1 MAVSAKSCTVFCA
14 VNRRLIADFFRRTR
28 SKLRPALQTEIV
40 AQRLSRCSEVLC
52 NNAVFI
58 QHARFMSFFRDL
70 SLSAVVTGFVVVL
83 VGFTSTGALVFQAA
97 LALGATQAQVSSWMW
112 ALGLGMGLASILPS
126 LYYKKPVVAAWSTP
140 GAALIATSA
149 AGITM
154 PEAIGAFVFCAV
166 LIIIAGA
173 SGLFERLMKRIPMAI
188 ASAMLA
194 GVLLR
199 FGLEAFSSIKTAP
212 AMVLAMFAAHLLG
225 RRFWPRYGVVGVLAA
240 GIAFASAGEALKW
253 SVVTVEWAR
262 PVWVTPE
269 FSWSAIIGLGVPLFM
284 VTMASQNMP
293 GLAVMRASGFDTPV
307 SPVITTTGVVG
318 LIFAPFGAFALN
330 LAAITAAICMGPEAH
345 EDKDK
350 RYTAAVMAGV
360 FYCVIGLFG
369 AIVGG
374 LFAAFP
380 RELIV
385 ALAGLA
391 LMGTIGNGLATAV
404 VEEENREAA
413 IITFLITASGVSIA
427 GIGSAF
433 WGLVGGVLAM
443 AVLSRRW
450 A

>member
-1 MAVSAKSCTVFCA
+1 MF
-14 VNRRLIADFFRRTR
+14 
-28 SKLRPALQTEIV
+28 ALYPSLFLK
-40 AQRLSRCSEVLC
+40 A
-52 NNAVFI
+52 
-58 QHARFMSFFRDL
+58 MSFFRDL
-70 SLSAVVTGFVVVL
+70 SVSAVVTGFVVVL

-97 LALGATQAQVSSWMW
+97 LSLGATQAQINSWMW
-112 ALGLGMGLASILPS
+112 ALGLGMGLATIIPS
-126 LYYKKPVVAAWSTP
+126 LIYKKPVVAAWSTP

-149 AGITM
+149 AGVTM
-154 PEAIGAFVFCAV
+154 PEAIGAFVVCAV

-173 SGLFERLMKRIPMAI
+173 SKLFERMMNRIPVAI

-212 AMVLAMFAAHLLG
+212 AMVLAMFALHLLG
-225 RRFWPRYGVVGVLAA
+225 RRFWPRYGVVGVLAV
-240 GIAFASAGEALKW
+240 GLAFAASADALNW
-253 SVVTVEWAR
+253 SAVTVEWAT

-269 FSWSAIIGLGVPLFM
+269 FSLSAIIGLALPLFL

-293 GLAVMRASGFDTPV
+293 GVAVMRGAGYDTPI
-307 SPVITTTGVVG
+307 SPVITTTGVIG

-330 LAAITAAICMGPEAH
+330 LAAITAAIAMGREAH

-360 FYCVIGLFG
+360 FYCLIGLFG

-391 LMGTIGNGLATAV
+391 LMGTIGNGLAAAV
-404 VEEENREAA
+404 TEEKNREAA
-413 IITFLITASGVSIA
+413 IITFLVTASGVSML

-433 WGLVGGVLAM
+433 WGLVAGVVAMTALNRRLA
-443 AVLSRRW
+443 
-450 A
+450 

>member
-1 MAVSAKSCTVFCA
+1 
-14 VNRRLIADFFRRTR
+14 
-28 SKLRPALQTEIV
+28 
-40 AQRLSRCSEVLC
+40 
-52 NNAVFI
+52 
-58 QHARFMSFFRDL
+58 MSFFRDL

-149 AGITM
+149 AGVTM

-188 ASAMLA
+188 AAAMLA

-240 GIAFASAGEALKW
+240 GVAFAAAGEALKW

-269 FSWSAIIGLGVPLFM
+269 FSWSAIIGLGLPLFM

-293 GLAVMRASGFDTPV
+293 GVAVMRASGFDTPV

-404 VEEENREAA
+404 VEEKNREAA

>member
-1 MAVSAKSCTVFCA
+1 MGQ
-14 VNRRLIADFFRRTR
+14 LY
-28 SKLRPALQTEIV
+28 PA
-40 AQRLSRCSEVLC
+40 LC
-52 NNAVFI
+52 NNDRYVPSI
-58 QHARFMSFFRDL
+58 RLMSFFRDL

-97 LALGATQAQVSSWMW
+97 QSLGASQAQISSWMW
-112 ALGLGMGLASILPS
+112 ALGLGMGLSSIIPS
-126 LYYKKPVVAAWSTP
+126 LIYKKPVVAAWSTP

-149 AGITM
+149 AGVTM
-154 PEAIGAFVFCAV
+154 PEAVGTFVLCAV
-166 LIIIAGA
+166 LIIVAGS
-173 SGLFERLMKRIPMAI
+173 SGFFERMMNRIPIAI

-225 RRFWPRYGVVGVLAA
+225 RRFWPRYGVVGVLGI
-240 GIAFASAGEALKW
+240 GIAFAAGADALKW
-253 SVVTVEWAR
+253 SAVTVEWAK

-269 FSWSAIIGLGVPLFM
+269 FSLSAIIGLGLPLFM

-293 GLAVMRASGFDTPV
+293 GVAVMRGAGYDTPI
-307 SPVITTTGVVG
+307 SPVITVTGVIN

-330 LAAITAAICMGPEAH
+330 LAAITAAISMGQEAH

-360 FYCVIGLFG
+360 FYCLIGLFG

-404 VEEENREAA
+404 MEEKNREAA
-413 IITFLITASGVSIA
+413 IITFLITASGLSMF

-433 WGLVGGVLAM
+433 WGLVGGVVAM
-443 AVLSRRW
+443 AVLGRRR

>member
-1 MAVSAKSCTVFCA
+1 
-14 VNRRLIADFFRRTR
+14 
-28 SKLRPALQTEIV
+28 
-40 AQRLSRCSEVLC
+40 
-52 NNAVFI
+52 
-58 QHARFMSFFRDL
+58 MSFFRDL

-83 VGFTSTGALVFQAA
+83 VGFSSTGALVFQAA
-97 LALGATQAQVSSWMW
+97 LALGATQAQISSWMW
-112 ALGLGMGLASILPS
+112 ALGLGMGLSSILPS

-149 AGITM
+149 AGVTM
-154 PEAIGAFVFCAV
+154 PEAIGAFVFCAL
-166 LIIIAGA
+166 LIIIAGV

-225 RRFWPRYGVVGVLAA
+225 RRFWPRYGVVGVLAV
-240 GIAFASAGEALKW
+240 GVAFAAATGALKG
-253 SVVTVEWAR
+253 SAVVVEWAR

-269 FSWSAIIGLGVPLFM
+269 FSWSAVIGLGVPLFM

-293 GLAVMRASGFDTPV
+293 GVAVMRASGFDTPTT
-307 SPVITTTGVVG
+307 PVITITGVVG

-345 EDKDK
+345 EDQDK

-404 VEEENREAA
+404 GEEKNREAA
-413 IITFLITASGVSIA
+413 IITFLITASGLSML

-433 WGLVGGVLAM
+433 WGLVGGVVAM
-443 AVLSRRW
+443 VVLQRRV

>member
-1 MAVSAKSCTVFCA
+1 MPT
-14 VNRRLIADFFRRTR
+14 RL
-28 SKLRPALQTEIV
+28 
-40 AQRLSRCSEVLC
+40 
-52 NNAVFI
+52 
-58 QHARFMSFFRDL
+58 MSFFRDL

-97 LALGATQAQVSSWMW
+97 LALGANQAQINSWMW
-112 ALGLGMGLASILPS
+112 ALGLGMGLASIIPS
-126 LYYKKPVVAAWSTP
+126 LIYKKPVVAAWSTP

-149 AGITM
+149 AGVTM
-154 PEAIGAFVFCAV
+154 PEAVGAFVFCAL
-166 LIIIAGA
+166 LIIIAGV
-173 SGLFERLMKRIPMAI
+173 SGLFERLMKRIPIAI

-225 RRFWPRYGVVGVLAA
+225 RRFWPRYGVVGVLGIGIVFAA
-240 GIAFASAGEALKW
+240 GADALKW
-253 SVVTVEWAR
+253 SAVTVEWAK
-262 PVWVTPE
+262 PVWVTPQ
-269 FSWSAIIGLGVPLFM
+269 FSLPAIIGLGVPLFM

-293 GLAVMRASGFDTPV
+293 GVAVMRASGYDTPI
-307 SPVITTTGVVG
+307 SPVITTTGVIN

-330 LAAITAAICMGPEAH
+330 LAAITAAICMGREAH

-360 FYCVIGLFG
+360 FYCLIGLFG

-404 VEEENREAA
+404 TEESNREAA
-413 IITFLITASGVSIA
+413 IITFLITASGVSML

-443 AVLSRRW
+443 MILSRRES
-450 A
+450 

>member
-1 MAVSAKSCTVFCA
+1 
-14 VNRRLIADFFRRTR
+14 
-28 SKLRPALQTEIV
+28 
-40 AQRLSRCSEVLC
+40 
-52 NNAVFI
+52 
-58 QHARFMSFFRDL
+58 MSFFRDL

-97 LALGATQAQVSSWMW
+97 LALGASQAQISSWMW
-112 ALGLGMGLASILPS
+112 ALGLGMGLASIIPS
-126 LYYKKPVVAAWSTP
+126 LIYKKPVVAAWSTP

-149 AGITM
+149 VGVTM
-154 PEAIGAFVFCAV
+154 PEAVGAFVLCAV
-166 LIIIAGA
+166 LIIVAGT
-173 SGLFERLMKRIPMAI
+173 SGLFERMMNRIPMAI

-225 RRFWPRYGVVGVLAA
+225 RRFWPRYGVVGVLGI
-240 GIAFASAGEALKW
+240 GIAFAAGADALKW
-253 SVVTVEWAR
+253 SAVTVEWAK

-269 FSWSAIIGLGVPLFM
+269 FSLSAIIGLGLPLFI

-293 GLAVMRASGFDTPV
+293 GVAVMRASGYDTPI
-307 SPVITTTGVVG
+307 SPVITITGIIN

-330 LAAITAAICMGPEAH
+330 LAAITAAIAMGREAH

-360 FYCVIGLFG
+360 FYCLIGLFG
-369 AIVGG
+369 AIVSG

-404 VEEENREAA
+404 VEEKNREAS
-413 IITFLITASGVSIA
+413 IITFLVTASGLA
-427 GIGSAF
+427 MFGIGSAF
-433 WGLVGGVLAM
+433 WGLVAGVVAM
-443 AVLSRRW
+443 AVLSRRGT
-450 A
+450 

>member
-1 MAVSAKSCTVFCA
+1 
-14 VNRRLIADFFRRTR
+14 
-28 SKLRPALQTEIV
+28 
-40 AQRLSRCSEVLC
+40 
-52 NNAVFI
+52 
-58 QHARFMSFFRDL
+58 MSFFRDL

-97 LALGATQAQVSSWMW
+97 LALGASQAQISSWMW
-112 ALGLGMGLASILPS
+112 ALGLGMGLASIIPS
-126 LYYKKPVVAAWSTP
+126 LIYKKPVVAAWSTP

-149 AGITM
+149 VGVTM
-154 PEAIGAFVFCAV
+154 PEAVGAFVLCAV
-166 LIIIAGA
+166 LIIVAGT
-173 SGLFERLMKRIPMAI
+173 SGLFERMMNRIPMAI

-225 RRFWPRYGVVGVLAA
+225 RRFWPRYGVVGVLGIGNAFAA
-240 GIAFASAGEALKW
+240 GADALKW
-253 SVVTVEWAR
+253 SAVTVEWAK

-269 FSWSAIIGLGVPLFM
+269 FSLSAIIGLGLPLFI

-293 GLAVMRASGFDTPV
+293 GVAVMRASGYDTPI
-307 SPVITTTGVVG
+307 SPVITITGIIN

-330 LAAITAAICMGPEAH
+330 LAAITAAIAMGREAH

-360 FYCVIGLFG
+360 FYCLIGLFG
-369 AIVGG
+369 AIVSG

-404 VEEENREAA
+404 VEEKNREAS
-413 IITFLITASGVSIA
+413 IITFLVTASGLA
-427 GIGSAF
+427 MFGIGSAF
-433 WGLVGGVLAM
+433 WGLVAGVVAM
-443 AVLSRRW
+443 AVLSRRGT
-450 A
+450 

>member
-1 MAVSAKSCTVFCA
+1 
-14 VNRRLIADFFRRTR
+14 
-28 SKLRPALQTEIV
+28 
-40 AQRLSRCSEVLC
+40 
-52 NNAVFI
+52 
-58 QHARFMSFFRDL
+58 MSFFRDL

-97 LALGATQAQVSSWMW
+97 QSLGASQAQISSWMW
-112 ALGLGMGLASILPS
+112 ALGLGMGLSSIIPS
-126 LYYKKPVVAAWSTP
+126 LVYKKPVVAAWSTP

-149 AGITM
+149 AGVSM
-154 PEAIGAFVFCAV
+154 PEAIGAFVLCAV
-166 LIIIAGA
+166 LIIIAGW
-173 SGLFERLMKRIPMAI
+173 SGLFERMMNRIPMAI

-199 FGLEAFSSIKTAP
+199 FGLEAFSSIRTAP
-212 AMVLAMFAAHLLG
+212 AMVLAMFAVHLLG
-225 RRFWPRYGVVGVLAA
+225 RRFWPRYGVVGVLGI
-240 GIAFASAGEALKW
+240 GIAFAAGADALKW
-253 SVVTVEWAR
+253 SAVTVEWAK

-269 FSWSAIIGLGVPLFM
+269 FSLSAIIGLGLPLFM

-293 GLAVMRASGFDTPV
+293 GVAVMRGAGYDTPI
-307 SPVITTTGVVG
+307 SPVITTTGVIN

-330 LAAITAAICMGPEAH
+330 LAAITAAISMGREAH

-360 FYCVIGLFG
+360 FYCLIGLFG

-404 VEEENREAA
+404 SEEKTREAA
-413 IITFLITASGVSIA
+413 IVTFLITASGLSMF

-433 WGLVGGVLAM
+433 WGLVGGVTAM
-443 AVLSRRW
+443 AVLGRR
-450 A
+450 AA

>member
-1 MAVSAKSCTVFCA
+1 
-14 VNRRLIADFFRRTR
+14 
-28 SKLRPALQTEIV
+28 
-40 AQRLSRCSEVLC
+40 
-52 NNAVFI
+52 
-58 QHARFMSFFRDL
+58 MSFFRDL
-70 SLSAVVTGFVVVL
+70 SVSAVVTGFVVVL

-97 LALGATQAQVSSWMW
+97 LSLSASQAQINSWMW
-112 ALGLGMGLASILPS
+112 ALGLGMGLASIIPS
-126 LYYKKPVVAAWSTP
+126 LVYKKPVVAAWSTP

-149 AGITM
+149 AGVTM
-154 PEAIGAFVFCAV
+154 PEAVGAFVLCAV
-166 LIIIAGA
+166 LIIISGA
-173 SGLFERLMKRIPMAI
+173 SRLFERMMNRIPVAI

-212 AMVLAMFAAHLLG
+212 AMVLAMFALHLLG
-225 RRFWPRYGVVGVLAA
+225 RRFWPRYGVVGVLAV
-240 GIAFASAGEALKW
+240 GLAFAASADALKW
-253 SVVTVEWAR
+253 AAVSVEWAT

-269 FSWSAIIGLGVPLFM
+269 FSFQAIIGLALPLFL

-293 GLAVMRASGFDTPV
+293 GVAVMRGAGYDTPI
-307 SPVITTTGVVG
+307 SPVITTIGFIN

-330 LAAITAAICMGPEAH
+330 LAAITAAISMGREAH

-360 FYCVIGLFG
+360 FYCLIGLFG

-391 LMGTIGNGLATAV
+391 LMGTIGNGLAAAV
-404 VEEENREAA
+404 TDEKNREAA
-413 IITFLITASGVSIA
+413 IITFLVTGSGVSIL

-433 WGLVGGVLAM
+433 WGLAAGVLAM
-443 AVLSRRW
+443 AVLNRRV

>member
-1 MAVSAKSCTVFCA
+1 
-14 VNRRLIADFFRRTR
+14 
-28 SKLRPALQTEIV
+28 
-40 AQRLSRCSEVLC
+40 
-52 NNAVFI
+52 
-58 QHARFMSFFRDL
+58 
-70 SLSAVVTGFVVVL
+70 
-83 VGFTSTGALVFQAA
+83 
-97 LALGATQAQVSSWMW
+97 
-112 ALGLGMGLASILPS
+112 
-126 LYYKKPVVAAWSTP
+126 
-140 GAALIATSA
+140 
-149 AGITM
+149 
-154 PEAIGAFVFCAV
+154 
-166 LIIIAGA
+166 
-173 SGLFERLMKRIPMAI
+173 MKRIPMAI

-212 AMVLAMFAAHLLG
+212 VMVLAMFAAHLLG
-225 RRFWPRYGVVGVLAA
+225 RRYWPRYGVVGVLAA
-240 GIAFASAGEALKW
+240 GIAFAAAGNALEWSA
-253 SVVTVEWAR
+253 VTIEWAR
-262 PVWVTPE
+262 PVWITPE
-269 FSWSAIIGLGVPLFM
+269 FSWSAIIGLGLPLFM

-293 GLAVMRASGFDTPV
+293 GVAVMRASGFDTPV

-330 LAAITAAICMGPEAH
+330 LAAITAAICMGREAH
-345 EDKDK
+345 EDKEK

-404 VEEENREAA
+404 VDEKNREAA
-413 IITFLITASGVSIA
+413 IIAFLITASGVSIA

-443 AVLSRRW
+443 VILSRRL

>member
-1 MAVSAKSCTVFCA
+1 
-14 VNRRLIADFFRRTR
+14 
-28 SKLRPALQTEIV
+28 
-40 AQRLSRCSEVLC
+40 
-52 NNAVFI
+52 
-58 QHARFMSFFRDL
+58 MSFFRDL
-70 SLSAVVTGFVVVL
+70 SVSAVVTGFVVVL

-97 LALGATQAQVSSWMW
+97 LSLGATQAQINSWMW
-112 ALGLGMGLASILPS
+112 ALGLGMGLASIIPS
-126 LYYKKPVVAAWSTP
+126 LVYKKPVVAAWSTP

-149 AGITM
+149 AGVTM
-154 PEAIGAFVFCAV
+154 PEAVGAFVVCAV

-173 SGLFERLMKRIPMAI
+173 SKLFERMMNRIPVAI

-212 AMVLAMFAAHLLG
+212 AMVLSMFALHLLG
-225 RRFWPRYGVVGVLAA
+225 RRFWPRYGVVGVLAV
-240 GIAFASAGEALKW
+240 GLVFAANADALKW
-253 SVVTVEWAR
+253 SAVTVEWAT

-269 FSWSAIIGLGVPLFM
+269 FSVHAIVGLALPLFL

-293 GLAVMRASGFDTPV
+293 GVAVMRGAGYDTPI
-307 SPVITTTGVVG
+307 SPVITTTGVINLV
-318 LIFAPFGAFALN
+318 FAPFGAFALN
-330 LAAITAAICMGPEAH
+330 LAAITAAMAMGGEAH

-360 FYCVIGLFG
+360 FYCLIGLFG

-391 LMGTIGNGLATAV
+391 LLGTIGNGLAAAV
-404 VEEENREAA
+404 SEEKNREAA
-413 IITFLITASGVSIA
+413 IITFLVTASGVSML

-433 WGLVGGVLAM
+433 WGLVAGVVAM
-443 AVLSRRW
+443 LVLNRR
-450 A
+450 AT

>member
-1 MAVSAKSCTVFCA
+1 M
-14 VNRRLIADFFRRTR
+14 
-28 SKLRPALQTEIV
+28 
-40 AQRLSRCSEVLC
+40 LC
-52 NNAVFI
+52 NNDRCI
-58 QHARFMSFFRDL
+58 PSIRFMSFFRDL

-97 LALGATQAQVSSWMW
+97 LSLGASQAQISSWMW
-112 ALGLGMGLASILPS
+112 ALGLGMGLSSIIPS
-126 LYYKKPVVAAWSTP
+126 LIYRKPVVAAWSTP

-149 AGITM
+149 AGVTM
-154 PEAIGAFVFCAV
+154 PEAVSAFVLCAV
-166 LIIIAGA
+166 LIIIAGS
-173 SGLFERLMKRIPMAI
+173 SGLFERMMNRIPMAI

-225 RRFWPRYGVVGVLAA
+225 RRFWPRYGVVGVLGI
-240 GIAFASAGEALKW
+240 GIAFAAGADALNWSA
-253 SVVTVEWAR
+253 VTVEWAR

-269 FSWSAIIGLGVPLFM
+269 FSLSAIIGLGLPLFM

-293 GLAVMRASGFDTPV
+293 GVAVMRGSGYDTPI
-307 SPVITTTGVVG
+307 SPVITTTGVIN

-330 LAAITAAICMGPEAH
+330 LAAITAAISMGREAH

-350 RYTAAVMAGV
+350 RYTAAVMAGA
-360 FYCVIGLFG
+360 FYCLIGLFG

-404 VEEENREAA
+404 GEEKNREAA
-413 IITFLITASGVSIA
+413 IITFLITASGLSMF

-433 WGLVGGVLAM
+433 WGLVGGVVAM
-443 AVLSRRW
+443 AVLSRRS

>member
-1 MAVSAKSCTVFCA
+1 
-14 VNRRLIADFFRRTR
+14 
-28 SKLRPALQTEIV
+28 
-40 AQRLSRCSEVLC
+40 
-52 NNAVFI
+52 
-58 QHARFMSFFRDL
+58 MSFFRDL

-97 LALGATQAQVSSWMW
+97 LALGATQAQINSWMW
-112 ALGLGMGLASILPS
+112 ALGLGMGLASIIPS
-126 LYYKKPVVAAWSTP
+126 LIYRKPVVAAWSTP

-149 AGITM
+149 AGVTM
-154 PEAIGAFVFCAV
+154 PEAVGAFVLCAV
-166 LIIIAGA
+166 LIIIAGS
-173 SGLFERLMKRIPMAI
+173 SGLFERLMNRIPMAI

-199 FGLEAFSSIKTAP
+199 FGLEAFSSIRTAP

-225 RRFWPRYGVVGVLAA
+225 RRFWPRYGVVGVLAT
-240 GIAFASAGEALKW
+240 GVAFAADTDALRWSA
-253 SVVTVEWAR
+253 VTIAWAR

-269 FSWSAIIGLGVPLFM
+269 FSMSAIIGLALPLFM

-293 GLAVMRASGFDTPV
+293 GVAVMRGAGYDTPI
-307 SPVITTTGVVG
+307 SPVITTSGVINLV
-318 LIFAPFGAFALN
+318 FAPFGAFALN
-330 LAAITAAICMGPEAH
+330 LAAITAAIAMGAEAH
-345 EDKDK
+345 EDRDK

-360 FYCVIGLFG
+360 FYCLIGLFG

-385 ALAGLA
+385 SLAGLA
-391 LMGTIGNGLATAV
+391 LMGTIGNGLAAAV
-404 VEEENREAA
+404 LEERNREAA
-413 IITFLITASGVSIA
+413 IITFLVTASGVSML

-433 WGLVGGVLAM
+433 WGLVAGVLAM
-443 AVLSRRW
+443 AVLARRG

>member
-1 MAVSAKSCTVFCA
+1 
-14 VNRRLIADFFRRTR
+14 
-28 SKLRPALQTEIV
+28 
-40 AQRLSRCSEVLC
+40 
-52 NNAVFI
+52 
-58 QHARFMSFFRDL
+58 MSFFRDL

-97 LALGATQAQVSSWMW
+97 LALGANQAQVNSWMW
-112 ALGLGMGLASILPS
+112 ALGLGMGLASIIPS
-126 LYYKKPVVAAWSTP
+126 LIYKKPVVAAWSTP

-149 AGITM
+149 AGVTM
-154 PEAIGAFVFCAV
+154 PEAVGAFVFCAV
-166 LIIIAGA
+166 LIIIAGV
-173 SGLFERLMKRIPMAI
+173 SGLFERLMKRIPIAI

-225 RRFWPRYGVVGVLAA
+225 RRFWPRYGVVGVLGV
-240 GIAFASAGEALKW
+240 GIAFAAGADALKW
-253 SVVTVEWAR
+253 SAVSVEWAK

-269 FSWSAIIGLGVPLFM
+269 FSLSAVIGLGLPLFM

-293 GLAVMRASGFDTPV
+293 GVAVMRGAGYDTPI
-307 SPVITTTGVVG
+307 SPVITTTGIIN

-330 LAAITAAICMGPEAH
+330 LAAITAAICMGSEAH

-360 FYCVIGLFG
+360 FYCLIGLFG

-404 VEEENREAA
+404 VEEKNREAA
-413 IITFLITASGVSIA
+413 MITFLVTASGLSMFGIA
-427 GIGSAF
+427 SAF

-443 AVLSRRW
+443 AVLSRRSI
-450 A
+450 

>member
-1 MAVSAKSCTVFCA
+1 MT
-14 VNRRLIADFFRRTR
+14 
-28 SKLRPALQTEIV
+28 
-40 AQRLSRCSEVLC
+40 
-52 NNAVFI
+52 
-58 QHARFMSFFRDL
+58 FFRDL

-97 LALGATQAQVSSWMW
+97 LALGATQAQISSWMW
-112 ALGLGMGLASILPS
+112 ALGLGMGLASIIPS
-126 LYYKKPVVAAWSTP
+126 LIYKKPVVAAWSTP

-149 AGITM
+149 AGVTM
-154 PEAIGAFVFCAV
+154 PEAVGAFVFCAL
-166 LIIIAGA
+166 LIIVAGV
-173 SGLFERLMKRIPMAI
+173 SGLFERLMKRIPIAI

-199 FGLEAFSSIKTAP
+199 FGLEAFSSIRTAP
-212 AMVLAMFAAHLLG
+212 AMVLAMFAVHLLG
-225 RRFWPRYGVVGVLAA
+225 RRFWPRYGVVGVLAI
-240 GIAFASAGEALKW
+240 GIAFAAGADALKW
-253 SVVTVEWAR
+253 SAVTVEWAR

-269 FSWSAIIGLGVPLFM
+269 FSLSAIIGLGLPLFM

-293 GLAVMRASGFDTPV
+293 GVAVMRGAGYDTPI
-307 SPVITTTGVVG
+307 SPVITTTGVIN
-318 LIFAPFGAFALN
+318 LMFAPFGAFALN

-345 EDKDK
+345 EAKDK

-360 FYCVIGLFG
+360 FYCMVGLFG

-404 VEEENREAA
+404 VEAQNREAA
-413 IITFLITASGVSIA
+413 IITFLITASGVSML

-433 WGLVGGVLAM
+433 WGLVGGVMAM
-443 AVLSRRW
+443 ALLNGRRI
-450 A
+450 

>member
-1 MAVSAKSCTVFCA
+1 
-14 VNRRLIADFFRRTR
+14 
-28 SKLRPALQTEIV
+28 
-40 AQRLSRCSEVLC
+40 
-52 NNAVFI
+52 
-58 QHARFMSFFRDL
+58 MSFFRDV

-97 LALGATQAQVSSWMW
+97 QSLGATQAQVNSWMW
-112 ALGLGMGLASILPS
+112 ALGLGMGLASIIPS
-126 LYYKKPVVAAWSTP
+126 LVYKKPVVAAWSTP

-149 AGITM
+149 AGVTM
-154 PEAIGAFVFCAV
+154 PEAVGAFVVCAV

-173 SGLFERLMKRIPMAI
+173 SKLFERMMNRIPVAI

-212 AMVLAMFAAHLLG
+212 ALVLSMFALHLLG
-225 RRFWPRYGVVGVLAA
+225 RRFWPRYGVVGVLAV
-240 GIAFASAGEALKW
+240 GLVFAANADALKW
-253 SVVTVEWAR
+253 SAVTVEWAT

-269 FSWSAIIGLGVPLFM
+269 FSVHAVVGLALPLFL

-293 GLAVMRASGFDTPV
+293 GVAVMRGAGYDTPI
-307 SPVITTTGVVG
+307 SPVITTTGVIN

-330 LAAITAAICMGPEAH
+330 LAAITAAMAMGGEAH

-360 FYCVIGLFG
+360 FYCLIGLFG

-391 LMGTIGNGLATAV
+391 LLGTIGNGLAAAV
-404 VEEENREAA
+404 TEEKNREAS
-413 IITFLITASGVSIA
+413 IITFLVTASGVSML

-433 WGLVGGVLAM
+433 WGLVAGVVAM
-443 AVLSRRW
+443 LVLNRRTT
-450 A
+450 

>member
-1 MAVSAKSCTVFCA
+1 
-14 VNRRLIADFFRRTR
+14 
-28 SKLRPALQTEIV
+28 
-40 AQRLSRCSEVLC
+40 
-52 NNAVFI
+52 
-58 QHARFMSFFRDL
+58 MSFFRDL

-97 LALGATQAQVSSWMW
+97 LALGANQAQISSWMW
-112 ALGLGMGLASILPS
+112 ALGLGMGLACIIPS
-126 LYYKKPVVAAWSTP
+126 LIYKQPVVAAWSTP

-149 AGITM
+149 AGVTM
-154 PEAIGAFVFCAV
+154 PEAVGAFVFCAT
-166 LIIIAGA
+166 LIIIAGV
-173 SGLFERLMKRIPMAI
+173 SGLFERLMKRIPIAI

-225 RRFWPRYGVVGVLAA
+225 RRFWPRYGVVGVLAI
-240 GIAFASAGEALKW
+240 GVAFAAGADALKW
-253 SVVTVEWAR
+253 SAVTVEWAK

-269 FSWSAIIGLGVPLFM
+269 FSLSAIIGLGVPLFM

-293 GLAVMRASGFDTPV
+293 GVAVMRASGYNTPI
-307 SPVITTTGVVG
+307 SPVITTTGIIN

-330 LAAITAAICMGPEAH
+330 LAAITAAICMGSEAH

-360 FYCVIGLFG
+360 FYCLIGLFG

-404 VEEENREAA
+404 LEEKNREAA
-413 IITFLITASGVSIA
+413 IITFLVTASGLSMF

-443 AVLSRRW
+443 AVLSRRS

>member
-1 MAVSAKSCTVFCA
+1 
-14 VNRRLIADFFRRTR
+14 
-28 SKLRPALQTEIV
+28 
-40 AQRLSRCSEVLC
+40 
-52 NNAVFI
+52 
-58 QHARFMSFFRDL
+58 MSFFRDL

-97 LALGATQAQVSSWMW
+97 QSLGASQEQISSWMW
-112 ALGLGMGLASILPS
+112 ALGLGMGLSSIIPS
-126 LYYKKPVVAAWSTP
+126 LIYKKPVVAAWSTP

-149 AGITM
+149 AGVTM
-154 PEAIGAFVFCAV
+154 PEAIGAFVLCAV
-166 LIIIAGA
+166 LIIIAGS
-173 SGLFERLMKRIPMAI
+173 SGLFERMMNRIPMAI

-225 RRFWPRYGVVGVLAA
+225 RRFWPRYGVVGVLGI
-240 GIAFASAGEALKW
+240 GIAFAVGADALKW
-253 SVVTVEWAR
+253 SAVTVEWAK

-269 FSWSAIIGLGVPLFM
+269 FSLSAIIGLGLPLFI

-293 GLAVMRASGFDTPV
+293 GVAVMRGAGYNTPI
-307 SPVITTTGVVG
+307 SPVITTTGVIN

-330 LAAITAAICMGPEAH
+330 LAAITAAISMGREAH

-360 FYCVIGLFG
+360 FYCLIGLFG

-404 VEEENREAA
+404 VEEKNREAA
-413 IITFLITASGVSIA
+413 IITFLITASGLSVF

-433 WGLVGGVLAM
+433 WGLVGGVVAM
-443 AVLSRRW
+443 AVLNRRR

>member
-1 MAVSAKSCTVFCA
+1 LFMA
-14 VNRRLIADFFRRTR
+14 
-28 SKLRPALQTEIV
+28 
-40 AQRLSRCSEVLC
+40 
-52 NNAVFI
+52 
-58 QHARFMSFFRDL
+58 FFRDL

-112 ALGLGMGLASILPS
+112 ALGLGMGLSTIIPS

-149 AGITM
+149 AGLTM
-154 PEAIGAFVFCAV
+154 PEAIGAFVFCAL

-173 SGLFERLMKRIPMAI
+173 SGAFERLMRRIPMAI

-212 AMVLAMFAAHLLG
+212 AMVLAMFVAHLLG
-225 RRFWPRYGVVGVLAA
+225 RRFWPRYGVVGVLVA
-240 GIAFASAGEALKW
+240 GLVFASAGEALKW
-253 SVVTVEWAR
+253 SAVTIEWAR

-293 GLAVMRASGFDTPV
+293 GVAVLRAAGYDTPV

-330 LAAITAAICMGPEAH
+330 LAAITAAICMGSEAH

-404 VEEENREAA
+404 VDEKNREAA
-413 IITFLITASGVSIA
+413 IITFLITSSGVSIA

-433 WGLVGGVLAM
+433 WGLAGGVLAM
-443 AVLSRRW
+443 MVLSRRW
-450 A
+450 V

>member
-1 MAVSAKSCTVFCA
+1 MPKATGLNVRHA
-14 VNRRLIADFFRRTR
+14 
-28 SKLRPALQTEIV
+28 
-40 AQRLSRCSEVLC
+40 RCRDALC
-52 NNAVFI
+52 NNNRRALSI
-58 QHARFMSFFRDL
+58 SLMSFFRDL

-112 ALGLGMGLASILPS
+112 ALSLGMGLASILPS

-149 AGITM
+149 AGVTM

-166 LIIIAGA
+166 LIIIAGV

-240 GIAFASAGEALKW
+240 GLAFAAAGEALKW
-253 SVVTVEWAR
+253 SAVTVEWAR

-293 GLAVMRASGFDTPV
+293 GVAVMRASGFDTPV

-404 VEEENREAA
+404 VEEKNREAA

-443 AVLSRRW
+443 AILSRRW
-450 A
+450 V

>member
-1 MAVSAKSCTVFCA
+1 MTPTA
-14 VNRRLIADFFRRTR
+14 
-28 SKLRPALQTEIV
+28 
-40 AQRLSRCSEVLC
+40 LC
-52 NNAVFI
+52 NNGGCI
-58 QHARFMSFFRDL
+58 LPICLMSFFRDL
-70 SLSAVVTGFVVVL
+70 SLSSVVTGFVVVL
-83 VGFTSTGALVFQAA
+83 VGFSSTGALVFQAA
-97 LALGATQAQVSSWMW
+97 QSLGATQAQISSWMW
-112 ALGLGMGLASILPS
+112 ALGLGMGLSSIIPS
-126 LYYKKPVVAAWSTP
+126 LIYKKPVVAAWSTP

-149 AGITM
+149 AGVTM
-154 PEAIGAFVFCAV
+154 PEAVGAFVLCAV
-166 LIIIAGA
+166 LIIISGW
-173 SGLFERLMKRIPMAI
+173 SGLFERMMNRIPIAI

-225 RRFWPRYGVVGVLAA
+225 RRFWPRYGVVGVLGI
-240 GIAFASAGEALKW
+240 GIAFAAGADALKW
-253 SVVTVEWAR
+253 SAVTVEWAQ
-262 PVWVTPE
+262 PAWVTPD
-269 FSWSAIIGLGVPLFM
+269 FSLSAIIGLGLPLFI

-293 GLAVMRASGFDTPV
+293 GVAVMRGAGYDTPI
-307 SPVITTTGVVG
+307 SPVITTTGVIN

-330 LAAITAAICMGPEAH
+330 LAAITAAISMGREAH

-360 FYCVIGLFG
+360 FYCLIGLFG

-391 LMGTIGNGLATAV
+391 LMGTIGNGLATAAG
-404 VEEENREAA
+404 EEKNREAA
-413 IITFLITASGVSIA
+413 IITFLITASGVSMF

-433 WGLVGGVLAM
+433 WGLVGGVVAM
-443 AVLSRRW
+443 AVLSRRG

>member
-1 MAVSAKSCTVFCA
+1 
-14 VNRRLIADFFRRTR
+14 
-28 SKLRPALQTEIV
+28 
-40 AQRLSRCSEVLC
+40 
-52 NNAVFI
+52 
-58 QHARFMSFFRDL
+58 MSFFRDL

-97 LALGATQAQVSSWMW
+97 LSLGATQAQISSWMW
-112 ALGLGMGLASILPS
+112 ALGLGMGLSSIIPS
-126 LYYKKPVVAAWSTP
+126 FIYKKPVVAAWSTP

-149 AGITM
+149 AGVTM
-154 PEAIGAFVFCAV
+154 PEAVGAFVLCAV
-166 LIIIAGA
+166 LIIIAGS
-173 SGLFERLMKRIPMAI
+173 SGFFERMMNRIPMAI

-225 RRFWPRYGVVGVLAA
+225 RRFWPRYGVVGVLGI
-240 GIAFASAGEALKW
+240 GIAFATGADALKW
-253 SVVTVEWAR
+253 SAVTVEWAK

-269 FSWSAIIGLGVPLFM
+269 FSLSAIIGLGLPLFM

-293 GLAVMRASGFDTPV
+293 GVAVMRGAGYDTPI
-307 SPVITTTGVVG
+307 SPVITTTGVIN

-330 LAAITAAICMGPEAH
+330 LAAITAAISMGPEAH

-360 FYCVIGLFG
+360 FYCLIGLFG

-404 VEEENREAA
+404 NEEKNREAA
-413 IITFLITASGVSIA
+413 IITFLITASGLSMF

-433 WGLVGGVLAM
+433 WGLVGGVVAI
-443 AVLSRRW
+443 AVLSRRS